1 MHLIVREG
9 QDEGKTLESA
19 QASVSVGSAADNDLQ
34 LSDPFVSGHHGQ
46 FIRERG
52 SWRYRDLGSTNG
64 SAVEHAGAR
73 HPVDPSSA
81 GAELASGD
89 LIFLGQ
95 SVLHFDIADAEPI
108 TAYGETVL
116 ASRTVDDLDTS
127 RQRQLESPERLLV
140 GYRLEREIG
149 LAFEPE
155 AMLDAIL
162 EATLNA
168 FAAATH
174 VILLLVDKKTLQPR
188 RQVARVR
195 GEPGRHTGELP
206 ISMSVAARVLAEG
219 HSVLFQDV
227 PAEFKDSRSVA
238 AAGITSSLCAP
249 LWTGDETVGLVQV
262 DSRGGKA
269 RFSES
274 DLDQLTL
281 FANRAALA
289 IVGSEL
295 CEAERRNQL
304 VRDLSDMITHDL
316 NGPLTSV
323 LAFLE
328 LLSEEPLEDPHKQ
341 HVQFAF
347 GAAKWLSIL
356 VTGILDVA
364 RMESAD
370 VELKPEPLD
379 LAAEITEALSL
390 IRYQFDEKNISLET
404 DAPADLPRVPADR
417 ELFRRIII
425 NLAGNSVSLAPVDS
439 KLTIS
444 ARPSGEGD
452 SVIVGVQ
459 DEGPGIPRDQQRR
472 IFDKFVQASFRERT
486 HQKISVGLGLA
497 FCKLAVEAH
506 GGRIWVESE
515 PGRGACFSLSLPL
528 RQPSQRPT

>member
-1 MHLIVREG
+1 
-9 QDEGKTLESA
+9 
-19 QASVSVGSAADNDLQ
+19 
-34 LSDPFVSGHHGQ
+34 
-46 FIRERG
+46 
-52 SWRYRDLGSTNG
+52 
-64 SAVEHAGAR
+64 
-73 HPVDPSSA
+73 
-81 GAELASGD
+81 
-89 LIFLGQ
+89 
-95 SVLHFDIADAEPI
+95 
-108 TAYGETVL
+108 
-116 ASRTVDDLDTS
+116 
-127 RQRQLESPERLLV
+127 
-140 GYRLEREIG
+140 
-149 LAFEPE
+149 
-155 AMLDAIL
+155 
-162 EATLNA
+162 
-168 FAAATH
+168 
-174 VILLLVDKKTLQPR
+174 
-188 RQVARVR
+188 
-195 GEPGRHTGELP
+195 
-206 ISMSVAARVLAEG
+206 
-219 HSVLFQDV
+219 
-227 PAEFKDSRSVA
+227 
-238 AAGITSSLCAP
+238 

-404 DAPADLPRVPADR
+404 DTPADLPRVPADR

-452 SVIVGVQ
+452 SVILGVQ

-515 PGRGACFSLSLPL
+515 PGRGACFSFSLPL

>member
-1 MHLIVREG
+1 MRLTVREG
-9 QDEGKTLESA
+9 RDKGK
-19 QASVSVGSAADNDLQ
+19 ASDCSHAAVSVGTGVDNDLQ

-46 FIRERG
+46 FIRDRG
-52 SWRYRDLGSTNG
+52 RWRYRDLGSTNG
-64 SAVEHAGAR
+64 SAVERAGKKEK
-73 HPVDPSSA
+73 VDPSGG
-81 GAELASGD
+81 GAELSSGD

-95 SVLHFDIADAEPI
+95 SVLQFEIADAEPI

-116 ASRTVDDLDTS
+116 ASRTVADLETS
-127 RQRQLESPERLLV
+127 RQRQLESPEQLLV

-149 LAFEPE
+149 LAFEAE

-174 VILLLVDKKTLQPR
+174 VILLLVEKKTLQPR
-188 RQVARVR
+188 RQVGRVR
-195 GEPGRHTGELP
+195 GEAGRHRGELP
-206 ISMSVAARVLAEG
+206 ISMSVATRVLEEG

-249 LWTGDETVGLVQV
+249 LWTGEETVGLVQV
-262 DSRGGKA
+262 DSRGGKG

-274 DLDQLTL
+274 DLDQLTV

-328 LLSEEPLEDPHKQ
+328 LLSEEPLNDDQMQDVE
-341 HVQFAF
+341 FAF

-364 RMESAD
+364 RIESAE
-370 VELKPEPLD
+370 VKLQPEPLD

-390 IRYQFDEKNISLET
+390 IRYQFTEKSIRLET
-404 DAPADLPRVPADR
+404 NIPPDLPRVAADR
-417 ELFRRIII
+417 DFFRRIII
-425 NLAGNSVSLAPVDS
+425 NLAGNSVSLAPVDT

-444 ARPSGEGD
+444 AKPSGAGD
-452 SVIVGVQ
+452 FVTVGVQ
-459 DEGPGIPRDQQRR
+459 DEGPGIPKEQQQG

-486 HQKISVGLGLA
+486 YQKMSVGLGLT

-506 GGRIWVESE
+506 GGHIWVESE
-515 PGRGACFSLSLPL
+515 PGRGACFSFSLPL
-528 RQPSQRPT
+528 QPLSQRAS